1 MNARLACYGGC
12 KGCSNKLISDTI
24 SFLSHVCFQ
33 FYLAMQAF
41 DWLALPPSI
50 TSVQPWDRFLRLL
63 KPGGRLLISDYCRA
77 PEAPS
82 AEFGAYIAQRGY
94 DLHPV
99 AAYGAM
105 LEAAGFEGVVAEDR
119 TWQAGRFPVT

>member
-1 MNARLACYGGC
+1 MSKQHCVSAFGTAGPVNLLAHLHNNQSALRL
-12 KGCSNKLISDTI
+12 LD
-24 SFLSHVCFQ
+24 
-33 FYLAMQAF
+33 
-41 DWLALPPSI
+41 
-50 TSVQPWDRFLRLL
+50 PWRRFLWLL

-77 PEAPS
+77 PEPPS

-94 DLHPV
+94 DLHSV

-119 TWQAGRFPVT
+119 TWQACSFTALLLVP

>member
-1 MNARLACYGGC
+1 M
-12 KGCSNKLISDTI
+12 T
-24 SFLSHVCFQ
+24 V
-33 FYLAMQAF
+33 
-41 DWLALPPSI
+41 
-50 TSVQPWDRFLRLL
+50 VQPWSRFLRLL

-94 DLHPV
+94 DLHSV

-105 LEAAGFEGVVAEDR
+105 LEAAGFEGVAAEDR
-119 TWQAGRFPVT
+119 TWQAGRFLSVHENELHGSWMRCWRLVLAEDRSRRRRS